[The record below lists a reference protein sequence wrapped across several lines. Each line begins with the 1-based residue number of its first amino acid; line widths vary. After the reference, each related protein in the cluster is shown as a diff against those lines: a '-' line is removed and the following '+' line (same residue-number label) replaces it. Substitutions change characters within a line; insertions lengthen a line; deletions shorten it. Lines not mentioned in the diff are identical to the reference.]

1 MTQKET
7 CSTVL
12 VSTVLTPSR
21 ANSFIVCKKGFSDGS
36 LRIEHRNGLVIVSI
50 RDVGKGGQYEECFKM
65 QADLSYEKFLFVS
78 ALSGKAINNYHYV
91 TSIKASNL
99 DA

>member
-1 MTQKET
+1 VTQKVT

-12 VSTVLTPSR
+12 ASIVRFLKLTP
-21 ANSFIVCKKGFSDGS
+21 ILVCKKGFSDGS

-50 RDVGKGGQYEECFKM
+50 KDVGKGGQYEECFKL
-65 QADLSYEKFLFVS
+65 QADLSYEKLLFVS

-99 DA
+99 DT